1 MTADYTLCL
10 VADRGLLAGEALLPA
25 VEQAILGG
33 CTMVQFRQKA
43 RDRFLQQA
51 AAVQRVTDRY
61 NIPLIVNDRT
71 DAALALGAAGVH
83 VGQRDMPAAAARRIL
98 GPDMLL
104 GVSVASVPEA
114 VRAVEDGADYLGVG
128 AMFPTGTK
136 ADASLVSMAELARIR
151 RAVSVPIVVIGGL
164 CAENA
169 GAFRPLGVSGAAAAS
184 AILTQPDVRGASARL
199 KAAFLGR

>member
-10 VADRGLLAGEALLPA
+10 VADCGLLAGEALLPA

-33 CTMVQFRQKA
+33 CTVVQFRQKA
-43 RDRFLQQA
+43 GGRFLQQA

-83 VGQRDMPAAAARRIL
+83 VGQRDMPAAA
-98 GPDMLL
+98 
-104 GVSVASVPEA
+104 
-114 VRAVEDGADYLGVG
+114 
-128 AMFPTGTK
+128 
-136 ADASLVSMAELARIR
+136 
-151 RAVSVPIVVIGGL
+151 
-164 CAENA
+164 
-169 GAFRPLGVSGAAAAS
+169 S
-184 AILTQPDVRGASARL
+184 AILTQPDVRGAAARL